1 MIQTVIPLI
10 PQRALSLSLLYRLLH
25 RKLCSWYQTRFK
37 HLQHPRCFLLD
48 LLRVPRPSNSPSE
61 GDCAN
66 QNTIIEALVVGKRE
80 DHKRPRAEKSQEQP
94 IETMRRQPDRP
105 KPSYPRP
112 PPPLLNSTRTKIFLQ
127 IREKGLLRMPNPLK
141 GPRELQDW
149 AKYC

>member
-1 MIQTVIPLI
+1 M
-10 PQRALSLSLLYRLLH
+10 
-25 RKLCSWYQTRFK
+25 
-37 HLQHPRCFLLD
+37 
-48 LLRVPRPSNSPSE
+48 
-61 GDCAN
+61 
-66 QNTIIEALVVGKRE
+66 IIEALVVGKRE

-94 IETMRRQPDRP
+94 TETMRRQPDRP

-149 AKYC
+149 ANFGQFMSASVLASSCRLQSWPVMPTSVSASHTDFNFGQFIPTSISTNLVDKFRPIMSTSVSASIADKF